1 MHPFCTP
8 LQFSDVFRGWGGGVR
23 GGGGGG
29 VEKGCIG
36 KEWFNYK
43 NKS

>member
-8 LQFSDVFRGWGGGVR
+8 LQFSDVFRGW